1 VFDIVPAT
9 KPVQIYVADATDP
22 VEETNEAMIR
32 VGTRIKTI
40 ESRAQLALRGKQDT
54 LRIPDKSE
62 IRLAQLST
70 DSEQV
75 QVDVITGS
83 LWTEV
88 ASRSTLGDFK
98 VSTPD
103 LTAGVKGTR
112 FRVDVLPNQGTLVS
126 VDEGLVEVISKNAP
140 VSKLVGQFE
149 AVIVSVNGQLSETIK
164 LDPAKSQ
171 EEWARWAD
179 ESAMLVTGGMMV
191 GGDAIRPLFD
201 QIAAD
206 NARWTETMEEANRT
220 IAENKYLAQM
230 DEIANAF
237 MAYARDTGTVPEDDQ
252 AWNVLKENR
261 LNLAGWNGPYIEGP
275 IPPADPWNNVL
286 TYRKRIPQS
295 GNVNAII
302 YTRWRDGVD
311 SGGSGEGDRFVLVP
325 YYTLDAFKVNQTP

>member
-1 VFDIVPAT
+1 
-9 KPVQIYVADATDP
+9 
-22 VEETNEAMIR
+22 MIR
-32 VGTRIKTI
+32 IGTRIKTI
-40 ESRAQLALRGKQDT
+40 DSRAQLALRGKQDT

-62 IRLAQLST
+62 IRLAQISS

-75 QVDVITGS
+75 QIDVITGS

-112 FRVDVLPNQGTLVS
+112 FRVEVLPNQGTLVS

-140 VSKLVGQFE
+140 VSKLVHAFE

-171 EEWARWAD
+171 EEWAQWAD
-179 ESAMLVTGGMMV
+179 ESAALVGGDLMV
-191 GGDAIRPLFD
+191 GGDAIRPMFD

-220 IAENKYLAQM
+220 IAENKYLEQM
-230 DEIANAF
+230 DSIASAF
-237 MAYARDTGTVPEDDQ
+237 MAYARDTGVVPEDDQ

-261 LNLAGWNGPYIEGP
+261 GDLPGWNGPYIEGA

-286 TYRKRIPQS
+286 TYRKRVSQS

-325 YYTLDAFKVNQTP
+325 YYTLDAFKVNESQ